1 MERVR
6 IQYAKTEPLRYTGN
20 LDIHKAWERTL
31 RRSRLPMAYSQGFH
45 PQPRLNQACPLPLGV
60 TSVAEVID
68 VWLDEDIPLDIVEP
82 ALTRAV
88 PPGIEMIH
96 LSLANLQDPALPTQ
110 VIASEYL
117 AVILETISTIEL
129 DRRIKVLL
137 ETNPILRS
145 RRGKNYDLRP
155 LVEQLQQTPEID
167 GHPSVLMRL
176 SARESATGRPEEVL
190 EVLNLDPMSARLQR
204 ISLFFKSPDSLE

>member
-31 RRSRLPMAYSQGFH
+31 RRSHLPMAYSQGFH
-45 PQPRLNQACPLPLGV
+45 PQPRLIQACPLPLGMI
-60 TSVAEVID
+60 SVAEVID
-68 VWLDEDIPLDIVEP
+68 VWLDEDIPLDLVET

-96 LSLANLQDPALPTQ
+96 LNLADLQEPALPTQ
-110 VIASEYL
+110 VIASDYQ
-117 AVILETISTIEL
+117 AIILETISIAEL
-129 DRRIKVLL
+129 DLRINELL
-137 ETNPILRS
+137 ETSQILRS

-155 LVEQLQQTPEID
+155 LVEQLQQIPEMD
-167 GHPSVLMRL
+167 GHPVVFMRL
-176 SARESATGRPEEVL
+176 SARDGATGRPEEVL
-190 EVLNLDPMSARLQR
+190 SVLKLEQMAARIQR
-204 ISLFFKSPDSLE
+204 ISLTFKNS